1 MEEARALLD
10 QLMGRDR
17 NASAAEKKK
26 TVERKIDWMTQT
38 RYCPFYLVDFWKEH
52 CEYTKSR
59 FDEWEDCPEKRAVVD
74 KYSRELLSFLEYLET
89 QLAHKIRRGKARVT
103 AEIPD
108 IEIPPQNKEQIEGLK
123 VRIHKIVKDAEELA
137 EKGHIAQSEKKMGQ
151 AEPLN
156 AKIRELSGEKYM
168 MMTRTEFVCDVC
180 GVLVTLNENDPKAN
194 VENHEHARGKQ
205 HQGWAKIR
213 ETISILREKF
223 LNNRPPLS
231 STPATPVPTRE
242 APAAN
247 EEQPPS
253 SPPPASEAS
262 TSSRRN
268 GSTASASISRT
279 SEEYKEKVED
289 WRDYLA
295 KMRRFHTVFF

>member
-1 MEEARALLD
+1 
-10 QLMGRDR
+10 MGPC
-17 NASAAEKKK
+17 N
-26 TVERKIDWMTQT
+26 
-38 RYCPFYLVDFWKEH
+38 KEH

-59 FDEWEDCPEKRAVVD
+59 FEKWEDCAEKRAVVD

-89 QLAHKIRRGKARVT
+89 QLAHKIRRGKARVS

-108 IEIPPQNKEQIEGLK
+108 IEIPPQNREQIDELK
-123 VRIHKIVKDAEELA
+123 SRIHGIVKEAEELA
-137 EKGHIAQSEKKMGQ
+137 EKGRIAESEKRMGQ

-156 AKIRELSGEKYM
+156 SKIRELSGEKYM

-223 LNNRPPLS
+223 LS
-231 STPATPVPTRE
+231 SGP
-242 APAAN
+242 
-247 EEQPPS
+247 PPS
-253 SPPPASEAS
+253 SASSLPPKETPTSDELPSTPPPSEAS
-262 TSSRRN
+262 TSSRRH
-268 GSTASASISRT
+268 GSSTASATISRT
-279 SEEYKEKVED
+279 SEEYTSKVED

-295 KMRRFHTVFF
+295 KMRARQERKHRHHHHRHEVKEQREDSRTRSRSRSRDGSVHAEQQEQ